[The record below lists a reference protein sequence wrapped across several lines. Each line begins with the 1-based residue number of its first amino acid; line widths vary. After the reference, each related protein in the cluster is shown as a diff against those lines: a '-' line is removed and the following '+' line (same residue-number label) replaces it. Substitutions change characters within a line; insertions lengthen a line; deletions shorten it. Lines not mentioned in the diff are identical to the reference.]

1 MTTQPQHS
9 KRAYTY
15 ARDMSNDGPE
25 QINLDGKP
33 RPPELQKIMKDAKKK
48 PRQFDVLVVAKMT
61 VLGTPSQ
68 AQTVINELAEFG
80 IEVKAADGSTH

>member
-1 MTTQPQHS
+1 MTTQPQQP

-15 ARDMSNDGPE
+15 ARDMSDDGPE

-33 RPPELQKIMKDAKKK
+33 RPPELRKIMDAAKRN
-48 PRQFDVLVVAKMT
+48 PRPFDVLVVATMS

-68 AQTVINELAEFG
+68 AQAVVKELKETG
-80 IEVKAADGSTH
+80 VKVEAANGSTH

>member
-1 MTTQPQHS
+1 MKIRQQPP
-9 KRAYTY
+9 RAVMY
-15 ARDMSNDGPE
+15 ARDMSEDGPE

-48 PRQFDVLVVAKMT
+48 PRQFDVLVVATMI

>member
-1 MTTQPQHS
+1 MKIRPQPP
-9 KRAYTY
+9 RAVMYT
-15 ARDMSNDGPE
+15 RDMSNDGPE

-48 PRQFDVLVVAKMT
+48 PRQFDVLVVATMI